1 MSKKYTFR
9 KVVNDLHLWVGL
21 PCTLVLFIMC
31 LTGTMYVFN
40 REITQWVDQ
49 DKFQVSAPA
58 QAQVLPIS
66 QLISIVEKEKKDSR
80 VSVIQIPEN
89 TNEAWTFGFLPKG
102 KKGEGKEP
110 AGVKAEKGKQGK
122 APKKEKPKNF
132 WVNPYTGAIQ
142 GDAQT
147 PTVKFFAS
155 TLQLHRWLMIENH
168 DIGGL
173 ITGIACFGMLFLCI
187 SGFILWLPAKI
198 SSWKKWKVWK
208 TGLVIKTDASG
219 KRLNFDLH
227 KTLGFYAFVFV
238 TIMALTGPIFAYE
251 WYRDGYRNLF
261 GFKAIEENTEVA
273 VTGNAIV
280 FEKLIAEA
288 NRVYPYTGALRIN
301 IPKKAEGTVSIQKNH
316 SGFFASA
323 GTDRIVFNPYSGQA
337 LLIDRFS
344 EKPFGQKMT
353 SLTKAIHTGEIFGTF
368 TKILYF
374 LACLIA
380 TSLPIT
386 GFFIWWNRGKSDKG
400 KAKTKVAAT
409 PSIPIPARAVRRSPV
424 MQTSAKS

>member
-1 MSKKYTFR
+1 MNKKYTFR

-40 REITQWVDQ
+40 REITQWIDH

-58 QAQVLPIS
+58 QARILPIS
-66 QLISIVEKEKKDSR
+66 QLIQIVEREKKDSR
-80 VSVIQIPEN
+80 VSVIQIPEHM
-89 TNEAWTFGFLPKG
+89 NEAWTFGFLPKDKQTERKEITI
-102 KKGEGKEP
+102 KK
-110 AGVKAEKGKQGK
+110 VKAAKETK

-173 ITGIACFGMLFLCI
+173 ITGISCFGMLFLCI
-187 SGFILWLPAKI
+187 SGIILWLPAKI
-198 SSWKKWKVWK
+198 SSWKKWNVWK
-208 TGLVIKTDASG
+208 TGFVIRTDASG

-227 KTLGFYAFVFV
+227 KTLGFYAFIFV

-251 WYRDGYRNLF
+251 WYREGYRNLF
-261 GFKAIEENTEVA
+261 GYKAPEESTEVA
-273 VTGNAIV
+273 ITG
-280 FEKLIAEA
+280 EKVALETLVAEA
-288 NRVYPYTGALRIN
+288 NRVYPYMGALRIN
-301 IPKKAEGTVSIQKNH
+301 IPKKAEGTISIQKNQT
-316 SGFFASA
+316 GFFASA
-323 GTDRIVFNPYSGQA
+323 GTDRVVFNPYSGKV
-337 LLIDRFS
+337 LLVDRFAD
-344 EKPFGQKMT
+344 KPLGQQIT
-353 SLTKAIHTGEIFGTF
+353 SSTKLIHTGEIFGTF

-374 LACLIA
+374 IACLIA

-386 GFFIWWNRGKSDKG
+386 GFFIWWNRGKSDKS
-400 KAKTKVAAT
+400 KVKTRAASV
-409 PSIPIPARAVRRSPV
+409 PAANRPARVVRPRPV
-424 MQTSAKS
+424 IQASVKS